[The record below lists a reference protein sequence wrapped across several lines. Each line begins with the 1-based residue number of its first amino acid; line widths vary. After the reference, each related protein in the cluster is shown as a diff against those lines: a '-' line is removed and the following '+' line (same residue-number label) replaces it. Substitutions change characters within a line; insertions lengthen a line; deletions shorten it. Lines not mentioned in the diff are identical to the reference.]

1 LIEFELI
8 AMEAYVIILI
18 FKVLLNIKEHNKV
31 DIEASYTS
39 NIDSNGIMFAIKR
52 KCILHNY
59 C

>member
-1 LIEFELI
+1 
-8 AMEAYVIILI
+8 MEAYVIILM
-18 FKVLLNIKEHNKV
+18 FKVLLNIQEHNKI

-39 NIDSNGIMFAIKR
+39 NIDSNGIMFAIKC